1 MEKTRLKNS
10 LWIGIVVMELSSIVT
25 LETNTQ
31 TMNLPIQS
39 G

>member
-10 LWIGIVVMELSSIVT
+10 FWIGIVVMKVSSIVT

-31 TMNLPIQS
+31 TMILPFQS